1 MVLEPTFTPVDDEQ
15 KLLVSDP
22 EECFRRAVQRGALSL
37 DQLSRDLPPRVAA
50 AVRSIAAGERL
61 PPPSADADPART
73 VADATGMF
81 SNHPQ
86 LAQMVGG
93 LLLTP
98 NEAIEVAHAID
109 HALGRYLTGTRY
121 AAP

>member
-1 MVLEPTFTPVDDEQ
+1 MVLEPAFTPDDDEQ
-15 KLLVSDP
+15 KLLESDP
-22 EECFRRAVQRGALSL
+22 EECFRRAVRRGALSL
-37 DQLSRDLPPRVAA
+37 DQFSRDLPPRVAA

-61 PPPSADADPART
+61 PASSADADPART
-73 VADATGMF
+73 VADVSRML

-86 LAQMVGG
+86 LTQMLGG
-93 LLLTP
+93 RLLTLD
-98 NEAIEVAHAID
+98 EAIEAAHAID